1 MSTNRPNPQMNV
13 IALLMLLVAL
23 ILLFIALMRMLPK
36 GFSDVIPQP
45 YPSTE
50 PPSANQEA
58 SVRKAL
64 KEDGWQEILG
74 EEDTA
79 IARSLNLKGQ
89 PVADYLGYKDGG
101 HWLVAEVK
109 GIDILQAEAQL
120 RSTFA
125 AVLRSG
131 LPTNSFEFRIY
142 LNANAYTRVQAS
154 TGYGGYFIRSGYL
167 ERFQAEQFIRV
178 LINGAPIQVLPLP

>member
-1 MSTNRPNPQMNV
+1 MNV

-23 ILLFIALMRMLPK
+23 ILLFIALIRLLPM
-36 GFSDVIPQP
+36 GFSDAIPQP

-50 PPSANQEA
+50 PPSTNQEA

-89 PVADYLGYKDGG
+89 PIADYLGYKDGG

-109 GIDILQAEAQL
+109 GINIRHAEAQL
-120 RSTFA
+120 RSTYL
-125 AVLRSG
+125 AVFKSG
-131 LPTNSFEFRIY
+131 LPTSSFEFRIY

-154 TGYGGYFIRSGYL
+154 TGYGGYFVRAGYL
-167 ERFQAEQFIRV
+167 ETYQAEQFSRV
-178 LINGAPIQVLPLP
+178 LINGMPIQVLPLP